1 MPSFGDD
8 LIWRNEKT
16 SIFATMKHLLSS
28 LFEQHFGSAPTVV
41 SPLSGSASNRQYF
54 RLQGS
59 LASGQSFSAIGVVG
73 EDARENHSFLT
84 LASQM
89 RRRGIRVPEVLAQT
103 EDGMCYLQEDL
114 GRTSLYD
121 LIAACQKRGEWD
133 AAMLRLLHGVMW
145 DLPKIQFQTPEGY
158 DFGNCYRES
167 RFCPM
172 VIRWDLNYFKYSFLK
187 PVGVV
192 LDEIRLQAEFD
203 VLERNLMSIF
213 EAQSRPTFLYRDFQ
227 SRNVMVRQLQEGE
240 SEPCYIDFQAG
251 YEGPFYYDVA
261 SFLWQARAAY
271 PEEIRQS
278 LLRTYWES
286 LLQYCAVTWEEFC
299 RNLNQFVLFRL
310 LQVLGAYG
318 FRGLFER
325 KAMFLS
331 PISLALQSVTD
342 LFASHTEL
350 QELFPYIHSL
360 LAGISQSG
368 RFSPSSSEGPL
379 VVRITSFSYKKGI
392 PEDNSGNGGGFV
404 FDCRAP
410 HNPGRYKE
418 YKKLTGLQQPVID
431 FLEDREEAVRAFLG
445 DERYA
450 EVRQGRQGTE
460 LNMIQFMA
468 HVYALVDP
476 AVATYRS
483 RGFTSVVVNFGCTGG
498 QHRSVYGAQHL
509 AEHLKQKFSDV
520 QIHLTHREQ
529 GIQQIL

>member
-1 MPSFGDD
+1 
-8 LIWRNEKT
+8 
-16 SIFATMKHLLSS
+16 MKHLLSA
-28 LFEQHFGSAPTVV
+28 LFEQHFGSVPTVV
-41 SPLSGSASNRQYF
+41 NPLSGSASNRQYF
-54 RLQGS
+54 RLQGND
-59 LASGQSFSAIGVVG
+59 ASSQIVSVVGVIG

-84 LASQM
+84 LARQM
-89 RRRGIRVPEVLAQT
+89 RSQGIRVPEVLAQT

-114 GRTSLYD
+114 GQISLYD
-121 LIAACQKRGEWD
+121 LIVTCQKHGEWD
-133 AAMLRLLHGVMW
+133 GAMLQLLQRVMR
-145 DLPKIQFQTPEGY
+145 DLVQIQFCTPEGY

-187 PVGVV
+187 PVGAVF
-192 LDEIRLQAEFD
+192 DEIRLQAEFD
-203 VLERNLMSIF
+203 LLEQHLMAAF
-213 EAQSRPTFLYRDFQ
+213 EAQGRATFLYRDFQ
-227 SRNVMVRQLQEGE
+227 SRNVMVRQRQDGG
-240 SEPCYIDFQAG
+240 SEPWYIDFQAG

-271 PEEIRQS
+271 PEEVRQS
-278 LLRTYWES
+278 LLRTYWET
-286 LLQYCAVTWEEFC
+286 LQSYCAVTWAEFC
-299 RNLNQFVLFRL
+299 QNLHQFVLFRL

-331 PISLALQSVTD
+331 PISQALQSVTD
-342 LFASHTEL
+342 LLSVHSDLKESY
-350 QELFPYIHSL
+350 PYIHKL
-360 LAGISQSG
+360 LCDISQSG
-368 RFSPSSSEGPL
+368 RFAATPSEGPL

-418 YKKLTGLQQPVID
+418 YKKITGLQQPVID

-445 DERYA
+445 DDRYA

-460 LNMIQFMA
+460 LNMIQYME

-483 RGFTSVVVNFGCTGG
+483 RGFTSLVINFGCTGG

-509 AEHLKQKFSDV
+509 AEHLKQEFPDV
-520 QIHLTHREQ
+520 HIILTHREQ